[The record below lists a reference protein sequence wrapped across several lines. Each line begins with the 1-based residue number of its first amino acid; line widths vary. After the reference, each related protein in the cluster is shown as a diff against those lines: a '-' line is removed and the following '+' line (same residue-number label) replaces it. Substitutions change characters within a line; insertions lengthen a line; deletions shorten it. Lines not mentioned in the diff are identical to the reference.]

1 MKKLFTFRVCSTWNI
16 LFVLL
21 LASCSP
27 TKYITE
33 YKTDTIYT
41 HTNIHT
47 RDSVY
52 VDRWR
57 IEKQKGDTIYITDS
71 VEVYVEKIE
80 QQTDTLICYKD
91 RTQEVVREVRKRN
104 WYDKFTA
111 CGFWIFGALFVVIL
125 LIKFLKWKWKR

>member
-1 MKKLFTFRVCSTWNI
+1 MKKLFTFRVCPILGI
-16 LFVLL
+16 LFMLL

-41 HTNIHT
+41 HTNTHT

-80 QQTDTLICYKD
+80 QQTDTLICHKD
-91 RTQEVVREVRKRN
+91 RTQEIVKEVRKRN